1 MALRKVCVRDFG
13 ALVVRRFAYAKSFAY
28 AIRVASKNRV
38 AYAKSR
44 TQNRV
49 AYANRVRKSRTQ
61 IAPSVRK
68 SHSVKSQQKSR
79 TQNRVAYVNRAQL
92 DSILRTRRDFAYAI
106 LRTRRDFNP
115 PLKIAYAKSFAYAIC
130 VRLRDSRSLNP
141 WLNSILKFQGF
152 GWKGGIQSSTQVLL
166 SYWYTFSFKWEV
178 ERSYIDCKSSNYI
191 SQILKKCCHVT
202 NKNLHYEKEK

>member
-68 SHSVKSQQKSR
+68 SHSVKSQQKSH
-79 TQNRVAYVNRAQL
+79 TQNRVAYVNCAQL
-92 DSILRTRRDFAYAI
+92 DSIFIRGAI
-106 LRTRRDFNP
+106 LRMRRDFNP
-115 PLKIAYAKSFAYAIC
+115 PLKIASPNLLRTRFAYVYAI
-130 VRLRDSRSLNP
+130 P
-141 WLNSILKFQGF
+141 AA
-152 GWKGGIQSSTQVLL
+152 
-166 SYWYTFSFKWEV
+166 
-178 ERSYIDCKSSNYI
+178 
-191 SQILKKCCHVT
+191 
-202 NKNLHYEKEK
+202 